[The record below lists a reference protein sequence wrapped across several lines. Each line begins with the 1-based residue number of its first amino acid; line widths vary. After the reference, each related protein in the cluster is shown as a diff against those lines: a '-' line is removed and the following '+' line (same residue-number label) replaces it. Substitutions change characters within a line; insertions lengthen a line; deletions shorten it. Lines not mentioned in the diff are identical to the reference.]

1 MEEKIKQALKI
12 IKEECARCTS
22 TQCESEC
29 IIYKLLGDCIAVNTV
44 PDMWEI

>member
-12 IKEECARCTS
+12 IKEECAK
-22 TQCESEC
+22 C

-44 PDMWEI
+44 PDMLEV